1 MEIKIFYEWRKEIN
15 MDYKKLYEEWLTSPC
30 FDDAT
35 KAELKAI
42 AEDENE
48 IKERFYTELEF
59 GTAGLRGVIG
69 AGLNRMNIY
78 TVRKATQVL
87 AYYIAKGGG
96 WEKGVAIAFDYRR
109 MSQER
114 AK

>member
-30 FDDAT
+30 FDEAT

-48 IKERFYTELEF
+48 IKERFYTELEY
-59 GTAGLRGVIG
+59 GTDG
-69 AGLNRMNIY
+69 
-78 TVRKATQVL
+78 
-87 AYYIAKGGG
+87 
-96 WEKGVAIAFDYRR
+96 
-109 MSQER
+109 
-114 AK
+114 